1 MKHKREMEPA
11 KEIYTEELIDFAKKF
26 DSLGEMTI
34 WEEPDID
41 TMDFIFSFEKVNGAS
56 SEELD
61 MIHNEL
67 YAHMKK
73 FSKENGIYEF
83 YMNSVIYL

>member
-11 KEIYTEELIDFAKKF
+11 KEIYTKELKDFAKKF
-26 DSLGEMTI
+26 ESLGEMTI

-73 FSKENGIYEF
+73 FSKDNGIYEF